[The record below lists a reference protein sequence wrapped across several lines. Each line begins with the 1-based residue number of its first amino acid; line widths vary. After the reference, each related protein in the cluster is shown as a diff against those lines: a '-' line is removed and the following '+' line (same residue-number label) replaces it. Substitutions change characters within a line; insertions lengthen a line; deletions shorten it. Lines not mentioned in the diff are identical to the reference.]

1 MVPLRPEAT
10 SFGSTDQRAIQAI
23 HAESVTCHRGCRAQS
38 YRSAHRRLL
47 CHRGDQRRKE
57 KCYRITARRADVSCG
72 PQDGTTTT
80 KTFVH
85 TPSIIEAEEAEE
97 IGVEHLLRDI
107 RDVAVGSL
115 STRINNQLQSLQG
128 LHLRLRDIGNYL
140 QKVNSGTLPVNHAIL
155 GLLQDVFN
163 LLPNLSTPSV
173 DGEENNELAR
183 AMAVKT
189 NDQLMNIYLSSLI
202 RAIIA
207 FHDLIDNKIKNRQ
220 DQAEEQEKEA
230 EKEKEKD
237 EKETGKKSEKDG
249 EKGKKED
256 TEKKG
261 GIDKDLDL

>member
-1 MVPLRPEAT
+1 ML
-10 SFGSTDQRAIQAI
+10 
-23 HAESVTCHRGCRAQS
+23 
-38 YRSAHRRLL
+38 
-47 CHRGDQRRKE
+47 
-57 KCYRITARRADVSCG
+57 
-72 PQDGTTTT
+72 QDGTTTS

-107 RDVAVGSL
+107 RDVAQGSL

-140 QKVNSGTLPVNHAIL
+140 QKVHSGDLPVNHAIL

-163 LLPNLSTPSV
+163 LLPNLSTPST
-173 DGEENNELAR
+173 DGDSNELAR
-183 AMAVKT
+183 AMSIKT
-189 NDQLMNIYLSSLI
+189 NDQLMNIYVSSLI

-220 DQAEEQEKEA
+220 DQAEEQEKEKA
-230 EKEKEKD
+230 REKEREAKAKGEKV
-237 EKETGKKSEKDG
+237 DG
-249 EKGKKED
+249 EKDKEGED

>member
-1 MVPLRPEAT
+1 M
-10 SFGSTDQRAIQAI
+10 
-23 HAESVTCHRGCRAQS
+23 
-38 YRSAHRRLL
+38 
-47 CHRGDQRRKE
+47 
-57 KCYRITARRADVSCG
+57 
-72 PQDGTTTT
+72 
-80 KTFVH
+80 H

-140 QKVNSGTLPVNHAIL
+140 QKVNNGTLPVNHAIL

-163 LLPNLSTPSV
+163 LLPNLSTPPA
-173 DGEENNELAR
+173 DGEENSELAR

-230 EKEKEKD
+230 DKEKD
-237 EKETGKKSEKDG
+237 RDEKESEKDG
-249 EKGKKED
+249 EKGKKDD

>member
-1 MVPLRPEAT
+1 M
-10 SFGSTDQRAIQAI
+10 
-23 HAESVTCHRGCRAQS
+23 
-38 YRSAHRRLL
+38 
-47 CHRGDQRRKE
+47 
-57 KCYRITARRADVSCG
+57 
-72 PQDGTTTT
+72 
-80 KTFVH
+80 
-85 TPSIIEAEEAEE
+85 
-97 IGVEHLLRDI
+97 
-107 RDVAVGSL
+107 
-115 STRINNQLQSLQG
+115 
-128 LHLRLRDIGNYL
+128 
-140 QKVNSGTLPVNHAIL
+140 
-155 GLLQDVFN
+155 FN